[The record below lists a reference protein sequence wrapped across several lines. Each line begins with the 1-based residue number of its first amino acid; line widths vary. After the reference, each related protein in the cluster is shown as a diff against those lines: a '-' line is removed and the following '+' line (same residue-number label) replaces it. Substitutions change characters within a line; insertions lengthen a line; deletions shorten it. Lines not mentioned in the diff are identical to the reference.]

1 MFDVA
6 QYEATLQNDN
16 LKDHAPA
23 AFRLVESNGD
33 SASDVAT
40 FVLRAKVVQ
49 PFNIDLRAGVRYKT
63 TD

>member
-23 AFRLVESNGD
+23 AFRLVESK
-33 SASDVAT
+33 SV
-40 FVLRAKVVQ
+40 
-49 PFNIDLRAGVRYKT
+49 
-63 TD
+63 